1 MKIIFDHSLGH
12 VINDRAFCEAY
23 CLVENETPDE
33 LLELGWLPTS
43 LFDIPYWYQ
52 SQSCRINNSKISLS
66 YKRRKIISQLEY
78 KIFKYEEIKKEV
90 DSFFYDYFD
99 NKKLDMKDFYKFN
112 SEHFKLDVMKVT
124 KDDKVVGYTRFQ
136 NLVRNNL
143 GMETAYDLNFPRLS
157 LGVTSILLLSDYTRL
172 QNKNNL
178 YIYESYND
186 YFPYKMEIPGIE
198 FWEGEKWV
206 SNNIYK

>member
-1 MKIIFDHSLGH
+1 MKIIFDHSQGH
-12 VINDRAFCEAY
+12 VINDRVFCEAF
-23 CLVENETPDE
+23 VIPENETYDD
-33 LLELGWLPTS
+33 LIELGWLPNVQPP
-43 LFDIPYWYQ
+43 IYWYQ

-78 KIFKYEEIKKEV
+78 KILQYEGIKEEV

-99 NKKLDMKDFYKFN
+99 NKKLDLNKFYDLN
-112 SEHFKLDVMKVT
+112 SQFLNIHVMKVT

-157 LGVTSILLLSDYTRL
+157 LGITSILLLSNYTRL

>member
-1 MKIIFDHSLGH
+1 MKIIFDHSQGH
-12 VINDRAFCEAY
+12 VINDRVFCEAF
-23 CLVENETPDE
+23 VIPENETYDD
-33 LLELGWLPTS
+33 LIELGWLPNVQPP
-43 LFDIPYWYQ
+43 IYWYQ

-78 KIFKYEEIKKEV
+78 KILQYEGIKEEV

-99 NKKLDMKDFYKFN
+99 NKKLDLKKFYDLN
-112 SEHFKLDVMKVT
+112 SQFLNIHVMKVT

-178 YIYESYND
+178 YIYESYNN

>member
-1 MKIIFDHSLGH
+1 MKIIFDHLHGH
-12 VINDRAFCEAY
+12 VINDRVFCEAFIIPEGESEDY
-23 CLVENETPDE
+23 
-33 LLELGWLPTS
+33 LLENGWLPA
-43 LFDIPYWYQ
+43 IQPPIYWYQ
-52 SQSCRINNSKISLS
+52 SQSCRINYSKISLS

-78 KIFKYEEIKKEV
+78 KILKYEGIEEEV

-99 NKKLDMKDFYKFN
+99 NKKLDLKKFYDLN
-112 SEHFKLDVMKVT
+112 SQFSNIQVMKVT

-136 NLVRNNL
+136 NLTRNNL

-157 LGVTSILLLSDYTRL
+157 LGITSILLLSNYTRL

>member
-1 MKIIFDHSLGH
+1 MKIIFDHSQGH
-12 VINDRAFCEAY
+12 VINDRVFCEAF
-23 CLVENETPDE
+23 VIPENETYDD
-33 LLELGWLPTS
+33 LIELGWLPNVQPP
-43 LFDIPYWYQ
+43 IYWYQ

-78 KIFKYEEIKKEV
+78 KILQYEGIKEEV

-99 NKKLDMKDFYKFN
+99 NKKLDLKKFYDLN
-112 SEHFKLDVMKVT
+112 SQFLNIHVMKVT

-157 LGVTSILLLSDYTRL
+157 LGITSILLLSNYTRL

>member
-1 MKIIFDHSLGH
+1 MKIIFDHSQGH
-12 VINDRAFCEAY
+12 VINDRVFCEAF
-23 CLVENETPDE
+23 VIPENETYDD
-33 LLELGWLPTS
+33 LIELGWLPNVQPP
-43 LFDIPYWYQ
+43 IYWYQ

-78 KIFKYEEIKKEV
+78 KIFKYEEIKEEV

-99 NKKLDMKDFYKFN
+99 NKKLNMKDFYKFN

-157 LGVTSILLLSDYTRL
+157 LGITSILLLSDYTRL

-178 YIYESYND
+178 YIYESYNN

>member
-1 MKIIFDHSLGH
+1 MKIIFDHSQGH
-12 VINDRAFCEAY
+12 VINDRVFCEAFIIP
-23 CLVENETPDE
+23 ENETYDD
-33 LLELGWLPTS
+33 LIELGWLPN
-43 LFDIPYWYQ
+43 IQPPIYWYQ

-78 KIFKYEEIKKEV
+78 KIFKYEEIKEEV
-90 DSFFYDYFD
+90 DSFFYNYFD
-99 NKKLDMKDFYKFN
+99 NKKLDLKKFYDLN
-112 SEHFKLDVMKVT
+112 SQFSNIHVMKVT

-157 LGVTSILLLSDYTRL
+157 LGITSILLLSDYTRL

>member
-1 MKIIFDHSLGH
+1 MKIIFDHSQGH
-12 VINDRAFCEAY
+12 VINDRVFCEAF
-23 CLVENETPDE
+23 VIPENETYDD
-33 LLELGWLPTS
+33 LIELGWLPNVQPP
-43 LFDIPYWYQ
+43 IYWYQ

-124 KDDKVVGYTRFQ
+124 KDDKVVGYNRFQ

-143 GMETAYDLNFPRLS
+143 GMEIAYDLNFPKLS
-157 LGVTSILLLSDYTRL
+157 LGITSILLLSDYTRL

-186 YFPYKMEIPGIE
+186 YFPYKMKIPGIE

>member
-1 MKIIFDHSLGH
+1 MKIIFDHSQGH
-12 VINDRAFCEAY
+12 VINDRAFCEVY
-23 CLVENETPDE
+23 CIVENETPDE
-33 LLELGWLPTS
+33 LLEIGWLPTS

-66 YKRRKIISQLEY
+66 YKRRKIISQLKY
-78 KIFKYEEIKKEV
+78 KIFKYEEIKEEV

-178 YIYESYND
+178 YIYESYNN

>member
-1 MKIIFDHSLGH
+1 MKIIFDHSQGH
-12 VINDRAFCEAY
+12 VINDRVFCEAF
-23 CLVENETPDE
+23 VIPENETYDD
-33 LLELGWLPTS
+33 LIELGWLPNVQPP
-43 LFDIPYWYQ
+43 IYWYQ

-78 KIFKYEEIKKEV
+78 KIFEYEGIKEEV

-99 NKKLDMKDFYKFN
+99 NKKLDLKKFYDLN
-112 SEHFKLDVMKVT
+112 SQFLNIHVMKVT

-157 LGVTSILLLSDYTRL
+157 LGITSILLLSDYTSL

>member
-1 MKIIFDHSLGH
+1 MKIIFDHSQGH
-12 VINDRAFCEAY
+12 VINDRVFCEAF
-23 CLVENETPDE
+23 VIPENETYDD
-33 LLELGWLPTS
+33 LIELGWLPNVQPP
-43 LFDIPYWYQ
+43 IYWYQ
-52 SQSCRINNSKISLS
+52 SQSCRINYNKISLS

-78 KIFKYEEIKKEV
+78 KILKYEGIEEEV

-99 NKKLDMKDFYKFN
+99 NKKLDLKKFYDLN
-112 SEHFKLDVMKVT
+112 SQFSNIQVMKVT

-136 NLVRNNL
+136 NLTRNNL

-157 LGVTSILLLSDYTRL
+157 LGITSILLLSDYTRL

>member
-1 MKIIFDHSLGH
+1 MKIIFDHSQGH
-12 VINDRAFCEAY
+12 VINDRAFCEVY
-23 CLVENETPDE
+23 CIVENETPDE
-33 LLELGWLPTS
+33 LLEIGWLPTS

-78 KIFKYEEIKKEV
+78 KIFEYEEIKEEV
-90 DSFFYDYFD
+90 DSFFYNYFD
-99 NKKLDMKDFYKFN
+99 NKKLDLKKFYDLNSKFSN
-112 SEHFKLDVMKVT
+112 IHVMKVT
-124 KDDKVVGYTRFQ
+124 KDNKVVGYTRFQ

-157 LGVTSILLLSDYTRL
+157 LGITSILLLSDYTRL

>member
-1 MKIIFDHSLGH
+1 MKIIFDHSQGY

-78 KIFKYEEIKKEV
+78 KIFKYEEIKEEV

-124 KDDKVVGYTRFQ
+124 KDDKVVGYNRFQ

-143 GMETAYDLNFPRLS
+143 GMEIAYDLNFPKLS
-157 LGVTSILLLSDYTRL
+157 LGITSILLLSDYTRL

-178 YIYESYND
+178 YIYESYNN

>member
-1 MKIIFDHSLGH
+1 MKIIFDHSQGH
-12 VINDRAFCEAY
+12 VINDQVFCEAF
-23 CLVENETPDE
+23 VIPENETYDD
-33 LLELGWLPTS
+33 LIELGWLPNVQPP
-43 LFDIPYWYQ
+43 IYWYQ
-52 SQSCRINNSKISLS
+52 SQSCRINNSKIFLS

-78 KIFKYEEIKKEV
+78 KILQYEEIKEEV

-99 NKKLDMKDFYKFN
+99 NRKLDLKKFYDLN
-112 SEHFKLDVMKVT
+112 SQFSNIHVMKVT

-136 NLVRNNL
+136 NLIRNNL

-157 LGVTSILLLSDYTRL
+157 LGITSILLLSDYTRL

>member
-1 MKIIFDHSLGH
+1 MKIIFDHSQGH
-12 VINDRAFCEAY
+12 VINDRVFCEAFIIP
-23 CLVENETPDE
+23 ENETYDD
-33 LLELGWLPTS
+33 LIELGWLPN
-43 LFDIPYWYQ
+43 IQPPIYWYQ

-66 YKRRKIISQLEY
+66 YKRRKIISQLKY
-78 KIFKYEEIKKEV
+78 KIFKYEEIKEEV

-157 LGVTSILLLSDYTRL
+157 LGITSILLLSDYTRL

>member
-1 MKIIFDHSLGH
+1 MKIIFDHSQGH
-12 VINDRAFCEAY
+12 VINDRVFCEAF
-23 CLVENETPDE
+23 VIPENETYDD
-33 LLELGWLPTS
+33 LIELGWLPNVQPP
-43 LFDIPYWYQ
+43 IYWYQ

-78 KIFKYEEIKKEV
+78 KIFEYEEIKEEV
-90 DSFFYDYFD
+90 DSFFYNYFD
-99 NKKLDMKDFYKFN
+99 NKKLDLKKFYDLNSKFSN
-112 SEHFKLDVMKVT
+112 IHVMKVT

-157 LGVTSILLLSDYTRL
+157 LGITSILLLSDYTSL

>member
-1 MKIIFDHSLGH
+1 MKIIFDHSQGH
-12 VINDRAFCEAY
+12 VINDRVFCEAF
-23 CLVENETPDE
+23 VIPENETYDD
-33 LLELGWLPTS
+33 LIELGWLPNVQPP
-43 LFDIPYWYQ
+43 IYWYQ

-66 YKRRKIISQLEY
+66 YKRRKIISQLKY
-78 KIFKYEEIKKEV
+78 KIFKYEEIKEEV

-99 NKKLDMKDFYKFN
+99 NKKLDLKKFYDLN
-112 SEHFKLDVMKVT
+112 SQFLNIHVMKVT

-157 LGVTSILLLSDYTRL
+157 LGITSILLLSDYTSL

>member
-1 MKIIFDHSLGH
+1 MKIIFDHSQGY

-78 KIFKYEEIKKEV
+78 KIFEYEEIKEEV
-90 DSFFYDYFD
+90 DSFFYNYFD

>member
-1 MKIIFDHSLGH
+1 MKIIFDHSQGH
-12 VINDRAFCEAY
+12 VINDRVFCEAF
-23 CLVENETPDE
+23 VIPENETYDD
-33 LLELGWLPTS
+33 LIELGWLPNVQPP
-43 LFDIPYWYQ
+43 IYWYQ

-66 YKRRKIISQLEY
+66 YKRRKIISQLKY
-78 KIFKYEEIKKEV
+78 KIFKYEEIKEEV

-99 NKKLDMKDFYKFN
+99 NKKLDLKKFYDLN
-112 SEHFKLDVMKVT
+112 SQFLNIHVMKVT

-157 LGVTSILLLSDYTRL
+157 LGITSILLLSDYTRL

-178 YIYESYND
+178 YIYETYND

>member
-1 MKIIFDHSLGH
+1 MKIIFDHSQGH
-12 VINDRAFCEAY
+12 VINDRVFCEAF
-23 CLVENETPDE
+23 VIPENETYDD
-33 LLELGWLPTS
+33 LIELGWLPNVQPP
-43 LFDIPYWYQ
+43 IYWYQ

-78 KIFKYEEIKKEV
+78 KIFKYEEIKEEV

-99 NKKLDMKDFYKFN
+99 NKKLDLNKFYDLN
-112 SEHFKLDVMKVT
+112 SQFLNIHVMKVT

-157 LGVTSILLLSDYTRL
+157 LGITSILLLSDYTRL

>member
-1 MKIIFDHSLGH
+1 MKIIFDHSQGH
-12 VINDRAFCEAY
+12 VINDRVFCEAF
-23 CLVENETPDE
+23 VIPENETYDD
-33 LLELGWLPTS
+33 LIELGWLPNVQPP
-43 LFDIPYWYQ
+43 IYWYQ

-78 KIFKYEEIKKEV
+78 KIFEYEGIKEEV

-99 NKKLDMKDFYKFN
+99 NKKLDLKKFYDLN
-112 SEHFKLDVMKVT
+112 SQFLNIHVMKVT
-124 KDDKVVGYTRFQ
+124 KDNKVVGYTRFQ

-157 LGVTSILLLSDYTRL
+157 LGITSILLLSDYTRL

-178 YIYESYND
+178 YIYETYND

>member
-1 MKIIFDHSLGH
+1 MKIIFDHSQGH
-12 VINDRAFCEAY
+12 VINDRVFCEAFIIP
-23 CLVENETPDE
+23 ENETYDD
-33 LLELGWLPTS
+33 LIELGWLPNVQPP
-43 LFDIPYWYQ
+43 IYWYQ

-78 KIFKYEEIKKEV
+78 KILQYEGIKEEV

-99 NKKLDMKDFYKFN
+99 NKKLELKKFYDLN
-112 SEHFKLDVMKVT
+112 SQFLNIHVMKVT

-157 LGVTSILLLSDYTRL
+157 LGITSILLLSDYTRL

>member
-1 MKIIFDHSLGH
+1 MKIIFDHSQGH
-12 VINDRAFCEAY
+12 VINDRVFCEAF
-23 CLVENETPDE
+23 VIPENETYDD
-33 LLELGWLPTS
+33 LIELGWLPNVQPP
-43 LFDIPYWYQ
+43 IYWYQ

-78 KIFKYEEIKKEV
+78 KIFEYEEIKEEV

-99 NKKLDMKDFYKFN
+99 NKKLDLKKFYDLN
-112 SEHFKLDVMKVT
+112 SQFLNIHVMKVT

-157 LGVTSILLLSDYTRL
+157 LGITSILLLSDYTRL

>member
-1 MKIIFDHSLGH
+1 MKIIFDHSQGH
-12 VINDRAFCEAY
+12 VINDRVFCEAF
-23 CLVENETPDE
+23 VIPENETYDD
-33 LLELGWLPTS
+33 LIELGWLPNVQPP
-43 LFDIPYWYQ
+43 IYWYQ

-78 KIFKYEEIKKEV
+78 KIFKYEEIKEEV

-112 SEHFKLDVMKVT
+112 SVHFKLDVMKVT
-124 KDDKVVGYTRFQ
+124 KDDKVVGYNRFQ

-143 GMETAYDLNFPRLS
+143 GMEIAYDLNFPRLS
-157 LGVTSILLLSDYTRL
+157 LGITSILLLSDYTRL

-186 YFPYKMEIPGIE
+186 YFPYKMKIPGIE

>member
-1 MKIIFDHSLGH
+1 MKIIFDHSQGH
-12 VINDRAFCEAY
+12 VINDRVFCEAF
-23 CLVENETPDE
+23 VIPENETYDD
-33 LLELGWLPTS
+33 LIELGWLPNVQPP
-43 LFDIPYWYQ
+43 IYWYQ

-78 KIFKYEEIKKEV
+78 KILQYEGIEEEV

-99 NKKLDMKDFYKFN
+99 NKKLDLKKFYDLN
-112 SEHFKLDVMKVT
+112 SQFSNIQVMKVT

-136 NLVRNNL
+136 NLTRNNL

-157 LGVTSILLLSDYTRL
+157 LGITSILLLSDYTRL

>member
-1 MKIIFDHSLGH
+1 MKIIFDHSQGH
-12 VINDRAFCEAY
+12 VINDRAFCEVY
-23 CLVENETPDE
+23 CIVENETPDE
-33 LLELGWLPTS
+33 LLEIGWLPTS

-66 YKRRKIISQLEY
+66 YKRRKIISQLKY
-78 KIFKYEEIKKEV
+78 KIFKYEEIKEEV

-157 LGVTSILLLSDYTRL
+157 LGITSILLLSDYTRL

-178 YIYESYND
+178 YIYETYND

>member
-1 MKIIFDHSLGH
+1 MKIIFDHSQGH
-12 VINDRAFCEAY
+12 VINDRVFCEAF
-23 CLVENETPDE
+23 VIPENETYDD
-33 LLELGWLPTS
+33 LIELGWLPNVQPP
-43 LFDIPYWYQ
+43 IYWYQ

-78 KIFKYEEIKKEV
+78 KIFEYEEIKEEV
-90 DSFFYDYFD
+90 DSFFYDYFN
-99 NKKLDMKDFYKFN
+99 NKKLDLKKFYDLNSKFSN
-112 SEHFKLDVMKVT
+112 IHVMKVT
-124 KDDKVVGYTRFQ
+124 KDNKVVGYTRFQ

-157 LGVTSILLLSDYTRL
+157 LGITSILLLSDYTRL

>member
-1 MKIIFDHSLGH
+1 MKIIFDHSQGH
-12 VINDRAFCEAY
+12 VINDRVFCEAF
-23 CLVENETPDE
+23 VIPENETYDD
-33 LLELGWLPTS
+33 LIELGWLPNVQPP
-43 LFDIPYWYQ
+43 IYWYQ
-52 SQSCRINNSKISLS
+52 SQSCRINYRKISLS

-78 KIFKYEEIKKEV
+78 KILKYEGIEEEV

-99 NKKLDMKDFYKFN
+99 NKKLDLKKFYDLN
-112 SEHFKLDVMKVT
+112 SQFSNIQVMKVT
-124 KDDKVVGYTRFQ
+124 KDNKVVGYTRFQ
-136 NLVRNNL
+136 NLTRNNL

-157 LGVTSILLLSDYTRL
+157 LGITSILLLSDYTRL

-178 YIYESYND
+178 YIYESYNN

>member
-1 MKIIFDHSLGH
+1 MKIIFDHSQGH
-12 VINDRAFCEAY
+12 VINDRVFCEAF
-23 CLVENETPDE
+23 VIPENETYDD
-33 LLELGWLPTS
+33 LIELGWLPNVQPP
-43 LFDIPYWYQ
+43 IYWYQ

-78 KIFKYEEIKKEV
+78 KIFEYKGIKEEV

-99 NKKLDMKDFYKFN
+99 NKKLDLKKFYDLN
-112 SEHFKLDVMKVT
+112 SQFLNIHVMKVT

-157 LGVTSILLLSDYTRL
+157 LGITSILLLSDYTRL

-178 YIYESYND
+178 YIYESYNN

>member
-1 MKIIFDHSLGH
+1 MKIIFDHSQGH
-12 VINDRAFCEAY
+12 VINDRVFCEAFIIP
-23 CLVENETPDE
+23 ENETYDD
-33 LLELGWLPTS
+33 LIELGWLPN
-43 LFDIPYWYQ
+43 IQPPIYWYQ

-66 YKRRKIISQLEY
+66 YKRKKIISQLEY
-78 KIFKYEEIKKEV
+78 KIFKYEEIKEEV

-99 NKKLDMKDFYKFN
+99 NKKLNMKDFYKFN

-157 LGVTSILLLSDYTRL
+157 LGITFILLLSDYTRL

>member
-1 MKIIFDHSLGH
+1 MKIIFDHSQGH
-12 VINDRAFCEAY
+12 VINDRVFCEAFIIP
-23 CLVENETPDE
+23 ENETYDD
-33 LLELGWLPTS
+33 LIELGWLPNVQPP
-43 LFDIPYWYQ
+43 IYWYQ

-78 KIFKYEEIKKEV
+78 KIFKYEEIKEEV

-99 NKKLDMKDFYKFN
+99 NKKLDLKKFYDLN
-112 SEHFKLDVMKVT
+112 SQFLNIHVMKVT

-157 LGVTSILLLSDYTRL
+157 LGITSILLLSDYTRL